1 MYIKLNKNFMSTDM
15 QCGGDIC
22 CSNHGTCD
30 VSTGACVCDSEF
42 EGADCSIDIL
52 GKKN

>member
-1 MYIKLNKNFMSTDM
+1 MFTEL
-15 QCGGDIC
+15 QCPGDGT
-22 CSNHGTCD
+22 CSNQGTCD

-42 EGADCSIDIL
+42 EGANCSINSI

>member
-1 MYIKLNKNFMSTDM
+1 MYINLNKNFMSTDM

-30 VSTGACVCDSEF
+30 VSTGNCNCESGF
-42 EGADCSIDIL
+42 YGTDCSSEE
-52 GKKN
+52 GKEN